1 MTDSRRATENVP
13 PHAPAWGGARASG
26 RRGHETPPKAHDP
39 SGPAAGEE
47 FVDAYRTGAAK
58 LTAAYGY
65 NPAQE
70 IDSCGVGLVVAL
82 DGKRRRDVVAA
93 GIDALK
99 AVWHRGAVDA
109 DGKTGDGAGIHVE
122 IPQDFFRDHVRD
134 SSGETPQVGRIAVG
148 MVFLPRTDL
157 LAQERCRT
165 IVETEILRFGHTILG
180 WRQVPVDISVIGEKA
195 NATRPEIEQILI
207 GRGDAKLDNR
217 EFEKQLY
224 ILRRRMEKAALADNV
239 PEFYVCS
246 LSCRSVVYK
255 GMFLAEHLSAFYPD
269 LLDERFTSRFAI
281 FHQRY
286 STNTFPQWKLAQ
298 PFRVLAHNGEIN
310 TLLGNVNWMKSH
322 EARLEHDGFGRAIE
336 DLKPIIQPD
345 ASDSSALDNV
355 FELLVRGHR
364 NLPMVK
370 AMMIPEALGSNPNVP
385 AKHRAMYHYVNG
397 VMEPWDGPAAIA
409 AVAGKWALVGLDRN
423 GLRPMRYVRT
433 SDELLIAGSE
443 AGMVP
448 QDEAK
453 IVEKGRLGPGEMLAV
468 DMDQPLLYKDRE
480 LKDMLAET
488 HDYASWTTRTVEL
501 DSLIKQETPAA
512 EHFQPDELRRRQ
524 FSSGWSIEDLE
535 MILHPMVEDGKEA
548 VGSMGDDAPLAV
560 LSDTYRGMHHYFR
573 QNFSQVTN
581 PPIDSLRERNVMT
594 LRTRLGNLGNILD
607 ERPEQSEMLSLQ
619 SPIVLNAEFE
629 AMRKYMGE
637 SAARIDCTFDPK
649 GGLDTM
655 RQAFE
660 RICHEAEEAVR
671 RGCLHIVLTDAN
683 VDAERAALPMILAA
697 GGVHSYLVRQSLRT
711 FISLNVR
718 SAECLDVHYA
728 AVIIGVGATTVNPY
742 LAEETIAARH
752 ARGLFGKLSLAQ
764 CLANYKKALD
774 EGLLKVMSKM
784 GISVLSSYRGG
795 CNFEAVGLSRSLVAE
810 FFPGMPSRISGIGL
824 RGVQEKIAEQHA
836 RAFDE
841 DVVALPIGGFYKTRR
856 GGDRHNFEGNLIHM
870 LQDAVNTESY
880 AKYRKYSEQVRRLP
894 PINLRDLLDF
904 KTDRAAVAID
914 EVESITE
921 LRKRLVAPGISLGAL
936 GPEAHETLSIA
947 MNRIGA
953 KSDSGEG
960 GEDPARYK
968 ARSNG
973 DNASS
978 AIKQVAS
985 GRFGVTAEYL
995 NNCRELEIK
1004 VAQGAKPGEGGQL
1017 PGVKVSE
1024 MIARLRHSTPGV
1036 SLISPPPHHDIYSIE
1051 DLAQLIYD
1059 LKQINPEARVTVKL
1073 VARSGIGTIAAGV
1086 AKAKA
1091 DVILISGHS
1100 GGTGASPQTS
1110 IKYAGIPW
1118 EMGLSETH
1126 QVLTLNRLREKVL
1139 LRTDGGIKT
1148 GRDVVIAAMLGAEEY
1163 GIGTASLVAMG
1174 CIMVRQCHSNT
1185 CPVGVCTQDPKL
1197 RAKFEGTPEKVVNLF
1212 SFIAEEVREILAQL
1226 GYRSLIE
1233 IVGRSDLLRQV
1244 SRGARYLDDLDLNP
1258 LLTRADGGRESVH
1271 CTVVGRNEVPDT
1283 LDAQMIRDAQPLF
1296 THREK
1301 MQLQYSVRNTHR
1313 AVGTRLS
1320 AMITRKYGMDGLQPD
1335 TVTVRLRG
1343 TAGQS
1348 LGAFAVRG
1356 IKLEVFG
1363 DANDYVGKG
1372 LSGGTIVVKP
1382 TVSSTLVP
1390 ELNAII
1396 GNTVLYGATAGKL
1409 FACGSAGERFAVRNS
1424 GADTVVEGVGSNG
1437 CEYMT
1442 GGTAVIL
1449 GSLGVNFAAGMT
1461 GGMAFVYDPENL
1473 FTLKVNPETVSFQR
1487 VDHPHW
1493 EAVLKALVEE
1503 HVAETKS
1510 PLGARLLNDWNRC
1523 LDHFWQ
1529 VVPKEMLSRLPHP
1542 LTTAEAKRA

>member
-1 MTDSRRATENVP
+1 MS
-13 PHAPAWGGARASG
+13 AR
-26 RRGHETPPKAHDP
+26 PFD
-39 SGPAAGEE
+39 AAE
-47 FVDAYRTGAAK
+47 FVRDYRSETAK

-70 IDSCGVGLVVAL
+70 LDSCGVGLVVAL
-82 DGKRRRDVVAA
+82 DGKRRRDVVMA

-109 DGKTGDGAGIHVE
+109 DGKTGDGAGLHVE
-122 IPQDFFRDHVRD
+122 IPQDFFKEHIRD
-134 SSGETPQVGRIAVG
+134 SSGEEPQVGRIAVG

-157 LAQERCRT
+157 GAQERCRI

-180 WRQVPVDISVIGEKA
+180 WRQVPVDISSIGEKA
-195 NATRPEIEQILI
+195 NETRPEIEQILI
-207 GRGDAKLDNR
+207 GRGDPKLDNR

-224 ILRRRMEKAALADNV
+224 ILRRRMEKAAIAASIA
-239 PEFYVCS
+239 EFYVCS

-310 TLLGNVNWMKSH
+310 TILGNVNWMKSH
-322 EARLEHDGFGRAIE
+322 EARLDHESFGRSIE

-370 AMMIPEALGSNPNVP
+370 SMMIPEASSSNPNVP
-385 AKHRAMYHYVNG
+385 AKHRAMYNYVNG

-433 SDELLIAGSE
+433 SGELLIAGSE

-468 DMDQPLLYKDRE
+468 DMDQPKLYKDHE
-480 LKDMLAET
+480 LKDMLADT
-488 HDYASWTTRTVEL
+488 HDYAAWTGRTVEL
-501 DSLIKQETPAA
+501 DSLIKQDAPAA
-512 EHFQPDELRRRQ
+512 EHFEPDELRRRQ
-524 FSSGWSIEDLE
+524 FAAGWSIEDLE
-535 MILHPMVEDGKEA
+535 MILHPMVEDAKEA

-607 ERPEQSEMLSLQ
+607 ESAEQSEMLSLQ

-629 AMRKYMGE
+629 AMRHYMGE
-637 SAARIDCTFDPK
+637 SAARIDCTFEIKSGDPK
-649 GGLDTM
+649 GGLDAM
-655 RQAFE
+655 RQAFD

-683 VDAERAALPMILAA
+683 VDSDRAALPMILAA
-697 GGVHSYLVRQSLRT
+697 GAVHSYLVRQSLRT
-711 FISLNVR
+711 FTSLNVR
-718 SAECLDVHYA
+718 SGECMDVHYA
-728 AVIIGVGATTVNPY
+728 AVIIGVGATSVNPY

-752 ARGLFGKLSLAQ
+752 ARGLFGKLSLGQ

-824 RGVQEKIAEQHA
+824 RGVQEKIAEQHS

-841 DVVALPIGGFYKTRR
+841 DVIALPIGGFYKSRR
-856 GGDRHNFEGNLIHM
+856 GGDRHNFEGELIHM

-880 AKYRKYSEQVRRLP
+880 AKYRKYSDAVRKLP

-904 KTDRAAVAID
+904 RPDRKAVAID

-960 GEDPARYK
+960 GEDPARYTP
-968 ARSNG
+968 RSNG

-995 NNCRELEIK
+995 NNCREIEIK

-1017 PGVKVSE
+1017 PGLKVSE

-1036 SLISPPPHHDIYSIE
+1036 TLISPPPHHDIYSIE

-1091 DVILISGHS
+1091 DTILISGHS

-1163 GIGTASLVAMG
+1163 GIGTASLIAMG

-1197 RAKFEGTPEKVVNLF
+1197 RAKFDGSPEKVVNLF
-1212 SFIAEEVREILAQL
+1212 SFVAEEVREILAQL
-1226 GYRSLIE
+1226 GYRSLVE

-1258 LLTRADGGRESVH
+1258 LLTRADGGREVAH
-1271 CTVVGRNEVPDT
+1271 CTVEGRNEVPDT

-1313 AVGTRLS
+1313 AVGTRLA
-1320 AMITRKYGMDGLQPD
+1320 AMITRKYGMSGLQPD

-1356 IKLEVFG
+1356 MKLEVFG

-1382 TVSSTLVP
+1382 TISSPLVP
-1390 ELNAII
+1390 EHNAII

-1409 FACGSAGERFAVRNS
+1409 FASGLAGERFAVRNS
-1424 GADTVVEGVGSNG
+1424 GVDAVVEGVGCNG

-1449 GSLGVNFAAGMT
+1449 GPVGVNFAAGMT
-1461 GGMAFVYDPENL
+1461 GGMAFVYDPAEAFKLN
-1473 FTLKVNPETVSFQR
+1473 VNAETVVWQR
-1487 VDHPHW
+1487 LDHPHW
-1493 EAVLKALVEE
+1493 EAALKTLVEE

-1510 PLGARLLNDWNRC
+1510 PLGARLLNDWNREVER
-1523 LDHFWQ
+1523 FWQ
-1529 VVPKEMLSRLPHP
+1529 VVPKEMLTRLPQP
-1542 LTTAEAKRA
+1542 LSIAKAKRA

>member
-1 MTDSRRATENVP
+1 MSAQDFVRDY
-13 PHAPAWGGARASG
+13 
-26 RRGHETPPKAHDP
+26 KA
-39 SGPAAGEE
+39 G
-47 FVDAYRTGAAK
+47 VAK

-70 IDSCGVGLVVAL
+70 IASCGVGLVVAL

-207 GRGDAKLDNR
+207 GRGDARLDNR

-269 LLDERFTSRFAI
+269 ILDERFTSRFAI

-322 EARLEHDGFGRAIE
+322 EARLELDGFGRAIE

-468 DMDQPLLYKDRE
+468 DMDQPLLYKDRQ

-488 HDYASWTTRTVEL
+488 HDYANWTTRTVEL
-501 DSLIKQETPAA
+501 DSLIKQDAPHD
-512 EHFQPDELRRRQ
+512 EHFPADELRRRQ
-524 FSSGWSIEDLE
+524 FAAGWSIEDLE

-607 ERPEQSEMLSLQ
+607 ESPEQSEMLSLQ
-619 SPIVLNAEFE
+619 SPIVPHAEFE
-629 AMRKYMGE
+629 AMRKYMGDT
-637 SAARIDCTFDPK
+637 ACRIDCSFDPK
-649 GGLDTM
+649 GGLDAM

-683 VDAERAALPMILAA
+683 VDADRAALPMILAA
-697 GGVHSYLVRQSLRT
+697 GCVHSYLVRQSLRT

-752 ARGLFGKLSLAQ
+752 ARGLFGKLSLGA

-774 EGLLKVMSKM
+774 DGLLKVMSKM

-880 AKYRKYSEQVRRLP
+880 AKYRKYSEQIRRLP

-904 KTDRAAVAID
+904 KSDRAAVAID

-968 ARSNG
+968 PRRNG
-973 DNASS
+973 DNAAS

-985 GRFGVTAEYL
+985 ARFGVTAEYL

-1017 PGVKVSE
+1017 PGFKVSE
-1024 MIARLRHSTPGV
+1024 MLARLRHATPGV
-1036 SLISPPPHHDIYSIE
+1036 TLISPPPHHDIYSIE

-1110 IKYAGIPW
+1110 IKYAGVPW
-1118 EMGLSETH
+1118 EMGLSEVH
-1126 QVLTLNRLREKVL
+1126 QVLVLNRLRHRIR
-1139 LRTDGGIKT
+1139 LRVDGGIKT
-1148 GRDVVIAAMLGAEEY
+1148 GRDVVIAAILGAEEY
-1163 GIGTASLVAMG
+1163 GLGTASLVAMG
-1174 CIMVRQCHSNT
+1174 CILVRQCHSNT
-1185 CPVGVCTQDPKL
+1185 CPVGICTQDDAL
-1197 RAKFEGTPEKVVNLF
+1197 RQKFAGTPEKVVNLF
-1212 SFIAEEVREILAQL
+1212 SFVAEEAREILASL
-1226 GYRSLIE
+1226 GAKSLNEVI
-1233 IVGRSDLLRQV
+1233 GRTELLAQV
-1244 SRGARYLDDLDLNP
+1244 NRGSATLDDLDLTP
-1258 LLTRADGGRESVH
+1258 ILAQADPGEYPRY
-1271 CTVVGRNEVPDT
+1271 CTLAGRNEVPDT
-1283 LDAQMIRDAQPLF
+1283 LDAEMIKDAKPLF
-1296 THREK
+1296 EDGEK
-1301 MQLQYSVRNTHR
+1301 MQLAYSVRNTHR
-1313 AVGTRLS
+1313 AVGTRVSSL
-1320 AMITRKYGMDGLQPD
+1320 ITRRFGMDGLKD
-1335 TVTVRLRG
+1335 GHLTVRLRG
-1343 TAGQS
+1343 SAGQS
-1348 LGAFAVRG
+1348 SAAFAVRV
-1356 IKLEVFG
+1356 LE
-1363 DANDYVGKG
+1363 
-1372 LSGGTIVVKP
+1372 L
-1382 TVSSTLVP
+1382 
-1390 ELNAII
+1390 E
-1396 GNTVLYGATAGKL
+1396 
-1409 FACGSAGERFAVRNS
+1409 
-1424 GADTVVEGVGSNG
+1424 
-1437 CEYMT
+1437 
-1442 GGTAVIL
+1442 
-1449 GSLGVNFAAGMT
+1449 
-1461 GGMAFVYDPENL
+1461 
-1473 FTLKVNPETVSFQR
+1473 
-1487 VDHPHW
+1487 W
-1493 EAVLKALVEE
+1493 
-1503 HVAETKS
+1503 
-1510 PLGARLLNDWNRC
+1510 
-1523 LDHFWQ
+1523 
-1529 VVPKEMLSRLPHP
+1529 
-1542 LTTAEAKRA
+1542 